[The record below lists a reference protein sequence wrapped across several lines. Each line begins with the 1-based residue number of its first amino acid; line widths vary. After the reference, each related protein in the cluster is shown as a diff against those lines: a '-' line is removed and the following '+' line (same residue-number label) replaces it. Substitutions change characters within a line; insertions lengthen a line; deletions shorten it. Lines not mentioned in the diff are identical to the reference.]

1 MTAMTNPLLRRTHTA
16 DVTALTMALRHTWT
30 DEETLA
36 DAFAEITGGEL
47 TAWYP
52 VADDLIRRGLMVR
65 RVAATT
71 AGLPAYTEVAATDA
85 GAYLAGAR
93 PLGRPAADPASADTV
108 SALRSTFDAI
118 MAAAHRCR
126 DTGDAPTDPVV
137 SDFLRWAG
145 DRVDRDGMA
154 AALDAYSQATAERIA
169 RR

>member
-1 MTAMTNPLLRRTHTA
+1 MATMTNPLLRRTHTA
-16 DVTALTMALRHTWT
+16 DLTALTMTLRHTWT

-65 RVAATT
+65 RAAEPT

-93 PLGRPAADPASADTV
+93 PMCRPAAGPTSAEAV
-108 SALRSTFDAI
+108 SARRSTFDAI
-118 MAAAHRCR
+118 MTAGHRCR
-126 DTGDAPTDPVV
+126 DTGD
-137 SDFLRWAG
+137 
-145 DRVDRDGMA
+145 
-154 AALDAYSQATAERIA
+154 
-169 RR
+169 